1 MIKKV
6 GIIGTGAIA
15 GIHATAINAIKNA
28 ELVAVCSST
37 PDRAQAAEDKFGIKA
52 YSDVQSFL
60 AHPNLDVV
68 CICTASGRH
77 LEPALAAAKA
87 GKDLIIEKP
96 IEVTLARADQL
107 IQVCQTQGVKLAVI
121 FQNRFSPDYQK
132 LKSAVDEGFFGK
144 LLMGN
149 AYVNWF
155 RNEEYYSKSDWK
167 GTIEVDG
174 GGAFINQGIH
184 TIDLLLDLMGEVS
197 EVFAKVQTAFHQIE
211 GEDLGAAL
219 VTFKNG
225 AIGNITSSTAL
236 FPGLPERIELFGT
249 KGSAILE
256 GGKITHWEIKGQANQ
271 VEESHVLSASGA
283 ADPMAISSLLHQK
296 QWEEF
301 ITSLEK
307 GGDYQVNGPT
317 SRKSLELIRG
327 IYASSKS
334 KTSVKFPLSEKFSRC
349 SVRYFLDCYGIVF
362 S

>member
-1 MIKKV
+1 MKKV

-15 GIHATAINAIKNA
+15 GIHAAAIKSINNA

-37 PDRAQAAEDKFGIKA
+37 PDRAQEAETRFGVKG
-52 YSDVQSFL
+52 YSDITTFL
-60 AHPNLDVV
+60 AHPDLEVV

-77 LEPALAAAKA
+77 LEPGLAAAKA
-87 GKDLIIEKP
+87 GKHLVIEKP

-107 IQVCQTQGVKLAVI
+107 ITCCKNEGVKLAVI
-121 FQNRFSPDYQK
+121 FQNRFASDYQK
-132 LKSAVDEGFFGK
+132 LKSSVEAGIFGN

-197 EVFAKVQTAFHQIE
+197 EVFGTVQTAYHQIE

-219 VTFKNG
+219 VTFKSG
-225 AIGNITSSTAL
+225 AIGNITSATSL
-236 FPGLPERIELFGT
+236 FPGLPERIEIFGS
-249 KGSAILE
+249 KGSATLE
-256 GGKITHWEIKGQANQ
+256 GGKITHWKIKGQESEL
-271 VEESHVLSASGA
+271 EESRVFSSSGA
-283 ADPMAISSLLHQK
+283 ADPMAISGILHQK

-301 ITSLEK
+301 ISSLETGEK
-307 GGDYQVNGPT
+307 YSVDGNI

-327 IYASSKS
+327 IYTSSK
-334 KTSVKFPLSEKFSRC
+334 KKEVVKFPFQE
-349 SVRYFLDCYGIVF
+349 
-362 S
+362 